1 MRRQLLSVG
10 LLESAC
16 AQTPSNVLPV
26 LMAKTSDYDTMDEED
41 HRGYSVCRIVRGL
54 WWIYKASLYSLVMAS
69 MQLRLSEC
77 PSPRKVACQNLED
90 TSSEKGDIKLPK
102 NACSTCTVLGF
113 WDVEVKRTLQLRYSF
128 YGLLYHAWRLLK
140 TLCDAPEFA
149 WPFHASPVLFLFMF
163 QLTVLYACRQK
174 SQTCWS

>member
-1 MRRQLLSVG
+1 
-10 LLESAC
+10 
-16 AQTPSNVLPV
+16 
-26 LMAKTSDYDTMDEED
+26 MDEED

-128 YGLLYHAWRLLK
+128 MTALSRMEIAQD
-140 TLCDAPEFA
+140 TLRRSRICMAI
-149 WPFHASPVLFLFMF
+149 S
-163 QLTVLYACRQK
+163 C
-174 SQTCWS
+174 